1 MKRRNIAFVAALTGW
16 IALTVYYVTFPETT
30 VAKEVQTTPKTVG
43 ETLSAIAQGF
53 KHEGRRKKK
62 AAENRRGQTGSKSSP
77 LSRATTKGNEKGSFK
92 LEIIQELGR
101 RSRP

>member
-53 KHEGRRKKK
+53 KHEGEEKRKQLRIDEGKQVQNPVPSAEQQPKETKK
-62 AAENRRGQTGSKSSP
+62 VPSN
-77 LSRATTKGNEKGSFK
+77 
-92 LEIIQELGR
+92 
-101 RSRP
+101 